1 MKRIIILTAFL
12 LLGIISLRAADLVYV
27 FKYGQV
33 YDGKQSYA
41 KEVTVLAYDDCS
53 VVVYGETDR
62 PFYFTFYCQL
72 FATNAGGGILTFYS
86 DDAED
91 REKRKKY
98 PLMSITGQGAVG
110 FYTDENSGI
119 QLTLNMKT
127 RGDTANQSAFFT
139 LRDDFNNK
147 TGAFFRHF
155 FGLDKPVA
163 APPEP
168 TASVDQIWLEHNK
181 WYMGVLKGMEV
192 HVKFQTFNQRG
203 ILGVCN
209 ALFYLSDGRQI
220 MDTNFQYRSL
230 YGQVVASDSF
240 IPQYDNTTF
249 NDFVIFMPYTE
260 LHLSGHWDCM
270 VQVEVVIGGQTAKSD
285 FAYFTYN

>member
-1 MKRIIILTAFL
+1 MKRIIVLTAFL
-12 LLGIISLRAADLVYV
+12 LLGILSLHAADIVYV
-27 FKYGQV
+27 FKYKDIYDNNTKKDISGEATILV
-33 YDGKQSYA
+33 YSDN
-41 KEVTVLAYDDCS
+41 S
-53 VVVYGETDR
+53 VVVYGGDSQ
-62 PFYFTFYCQL
+62 PFYYSFNFKLFGPSLYDTSFVFFSNDGDKDVRRKYAHVNLASNGAVAFYIDEQ
-72 FATNAGGGILTFYS
+72 AGVTLTF
-86 DDAED
+86 
-91 REKRKKY
+91 
-98 PLMSITGQGAVG
+98 
-110 FYTDENSGI
+110 
-119 QLTLNMKT
+119 NMKP
-127 RGDTANQSAFFT
+127 RGDESNKPIFDT
-139 LRDDFNNK
+139 LISDYNNK
-147 TGAFFRHF
+147 TGRLFARY
-155 FGLDKPVA
+155 A
-163 APPEP
+163 APVQKPAEP